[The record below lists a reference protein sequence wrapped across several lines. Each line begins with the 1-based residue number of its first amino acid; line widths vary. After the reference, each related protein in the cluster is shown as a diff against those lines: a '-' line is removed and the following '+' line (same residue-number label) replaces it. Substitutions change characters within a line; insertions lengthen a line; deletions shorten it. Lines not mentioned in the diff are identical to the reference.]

1 MTKSAWGN
9 REQVKRSMATVSGDW
24 PTYLIIFFLQDK
36 NYIPRLDTRS
46 LVSLSSKSYFLA
58 MLHAFVHVYL
68 QNLHLLHNFLSL
80 TFFTAV
86 FLTDNFTWSGLE
98 KTR

>member
-1 MTKSAWGN
+1 MTQSAWGN
-9 REQVKRSMATVSGDW
+9 RGQVKMSMAPVLGDW
-24 PTYLIIFFLQDK
+24 QTYLIIFFLQDK
-36 NYIPRLDTRS
+36 NYIPRLNTRC
-46 LVSLSSKSYFLA
+46 LVSLASKSYFLA

-68 QNLHLLHNFLSL
+68 QDLHLFHNFLSL

-98 KTR
+98 RTG